1 MNTRV
6 IFSVIPK
13 ILCVSLLVLTGILPG
28 DLRTLAQAQEAC
40 PLPTGVTAPPEPRVT
55 AQQVEEGSA
64 SLKDFA
70 LALRDLNLGLGQ
82 SVTSA
87 EEIAHLGCLVRQEG
101 SAWRSGSTFLVQ
113 LTPDARVL
121 VHAKD
126 MSLSGRQLKPSI
138 YGAVLGA
145 LGINPADLADPA
157 AAQAALVAATA
168 RDGGS
173 FDVADIPGASG
184 YAVMY
189 LSASFRLPLLMLV
202 GFDLNASHLANEDI
216 RFARPSVTA
225 SDVVNRKTLKEFV
238 TQAGEF
244 VLALQQTGDLAAS
257 SKARIALRD
266 PTGPWRHGSVYLYV
280 LDTVSNVVL
289 FHATQPD
296 LLELQPLVGIA
307 RDGRTGELIL
317 PQVLAAARSSPEGG
331 FIEYYY
337 DDPADDTDNADIPK
351 VGYAREFSG
360 QVPRPD
366 GTMISVRYVVGS
378 GFYRSS
384 PNVVAAGR
392 NEVVESVLPQVMRA
406 MTAGTVDAISGRVR
420 QAASGAGPG
429 DTASL
434 GGASTLSG
442 ALMANRAALENGTF
456 EPERLLA
463 DSSFVL
469 PLAAAGEGMGGL
481 FEQPAFWGSGDY
493 RSISGGSQGN
503 VVYDGDVT
511 SGTIGID
518 TRLGGNLLAGL
529 SVGQAYGKVDY
540 TDPNELAGTLTT
552 TLTNLNPYVGWQ
564 MAGGMSL
571 WATAGYGAGEV
582 EIEDA
587 NGTEVSDLTQHMV
600 AAGASGPLVSS
611 DRLIEGGTTQLV
623 LNGEAAFTKAEVEGA
638 GTLRN
643 MSLSA
648 SRQRLTL
655 EGSHAHRLASGAT
668 LAPSIEIGMRN
679 DAGDGET
686 GNGIE
691 AGGGLRYADT
701 ASGLTIEGRARTLLV
716 HSDEYEEWSVT
727 GLARIDPGASGRG
740 LSLSVR
746 PAWGEASSGI
756 RQLVETAAAG
766 GAAPAYQAS
775 GRLDAEVG
783 YGLGVA
789 PGMGV
794 MTPYAGL
801 GLTGEGGQSWRA
813 GTRWDVAPGGTVSL
827 EGAWREAG
835 SQFDTESSLMLRGA
849 LNW

>member
-13 ILCVSLLVLTGILPG
+13 IFCVSLLVLTGVIAG
-28 DLRTLAQAQEAC
+28 DHRALAQAQEAC
-40 PLPTGVTAPPEPRVT
+40 PLPAGVAPLPPPRVT
-55 AQQVEEGSA
+55 AQQVEQGTA
-64 SLKDFA
+64 SLQDFA
-70 LALRDLNLGLGQ
+70 LAARDQFSQG
-82 SVTSA
+82 TIADA
-87 EEIAHLGCLVRQEG
+87 EEAFYQGCLIRLEG
-101 SAWRSGSTFLVQ
+101 GSYRSGSTYLIQ
-113 LTPDARVL
+113 LTPDRIFM
-121 VHAKD
+121 HAKT
-126 MSLSGRQLKPSI
+126 MALSGRLLKPTI
-138 YGAVLGA
+138 YGAILQA
-145 LGINPADLADPA
+145 LGINPADLANPA
-157 AAQAALVAATA
+157 TALAAFAQAAAGN
-168 RDGGS
+168 GGM
-173 FDVADIPGASG
+173 FNLPNVPGASG
-184 YAVMY
+184 YATIYVGPN
-189 LSASFRLPLLMLV
+189 LGLPIILLA
-202 GFDLNASHLANEDI
+202 GFDLDSSHLAQEDI
-216 RFARPSVTA
+216 DHGNPTVTA
-225 SDVVNRKTLKEFV
+225 RDVVDRETLKAFV

-244 VLALQQTGDLAAS
+244 FLRHQTSGNLADS
-257 SKARIALRD
+257 SRARIAFRD
-266 PTGPWRHGSVYLYV
+266 PNGPWRHGSVYLYV
-280 LDTVSNVVL
+280 LDRANNIVL
-289 FHATQPD
+289 FHATEPNKF
-296 LLELQPLVGIA
+296 ELRPLVGIA
-307 RDGRTGELIL
+307 RDGITGELIL
-317 PQVLAAARSSPEGG
+317 PQVLAAATSGPEGG
-331 FIEYYY
+331 FVQYYY
-337 DDPADDTDNADIPK
+337 DDPADETDRADIPK
-351 VGYAREFSG
+351 VGYARRFTGE
-360 QVPRPD
+360 
-366 GTMISVRYVVGS
+366 ISLAGRAIPVDFIIGS
-378 GFYRSS
+378 GIYLSS
-384 PNVVAAGR
+384 PGLVSASR

-456 EPERLLA
+456 ELERLLA

-481 FEQPAFWGSGDY
+481 FEQPAFWGSGDH

-529 SVGQAYGKVDY
+529 SVGQAFGKVDY

-564 MAGGMSL
+564 MSGGVSL

-587 NGTEVSDLTQHMV
+587 NGTEASDLIQHMV

-623 LNGEAAFTKAEVEGA
+623 LNGEAAFTKAEVEGS

-648 SRQRLTL
+648 SRQRLVL

-691 AGGGLRYADT
+691 AGGGLRYVDA

-746 PAWGEASSGI
+746 PAWGETSSGVQ
-756 RQLVETAAAG
+756 QLVETAAAG

-775 GRLDAEVG
+775 GRLDTELG

-801 GLTGEGGQSWRA
+801 GLAVEGGQSWRA
-813 GTRWDVAPGGTVSL
+813 GTRWDIAPGGTVSL
-827 EGAWREAG
+827 EGVWREAG
-835 SQFDTESSLMLRGA
+835 GQFDTESSLMLRGA